1 MSDFAQTVKQ
11 QADIVRV
18 IGEYI
23 TLKKSGAQNYSG
35 LCPFHGEKTP
45 SFSVHATRQFYHCFG
60 CGVSGDVFKFVQEID
75 KVSFPEAV
83 KLVAQKC
90 GIPLPK
96 REFHSPE
103 EAAESRLRGQLLELH
118 EQATAWFEAQLR
130 SAEGARAR
138 EYLTGRGLKP
148 ETIAKF
154 RLGYAPEG
162 YGGLRDRLANAAPP
176 EVLRASGLFSYKEQE
191 GEKGGGRA
199 FDRFR
204 KRITFPICNEQGRV
218 IAFTARALDTDDKGG
233 PKYLNSP
240 ETPLYSKGQVLFNL
254 DKARQTI
261 RQQNFALLVEGQM
274 DCISVFAAGVAPV
287 LATSGTAFTEH
298 QARLLRRYTT
308 RLVVNFDPDTAGANA
323 AEKSIALLTEE
334 GFEVRVV
341 TLDGGLDPDRFVRE
355 RGVAAY
361 ADALKGAV
369 RHTDYLIE
377 RARKLF
383 PVRTAQGKVEAV
395 NFLLPHIR
403 RLPHAIVR
411 DEFAQDAAQ
420 KLDIDSAL
428 LRQELKQAATKRSGQ
443 MQVRT
448 EWNLSECERVLLRA
462 LSGPRE
468 DDTFRRAAAALAE
481 QAEHFEGLSVSAA
494 LEALCAR
501 ESPDPLEALREPA
514 MRAMVAQLMM
524 REGRPVSGHELD
536 SALLTLEQH
545 FLERRQRQV
554 RAAIAEAERRADLTA
569 VTALVTERMELDT
582 RLRSLGQRHHALVT
596 DL

>member
-1 MSDFAQTVKQ
+1 
-11 QADIVRV
+11 
-18 IGEYI
+18 
-23 TLKKSGAQNYSG
+23 
-35 LCPFHGEKTP
+35 
-45 SFSVHATRQFYHCFG
+45 
-60 CGVSGDVFKFVQEID
+60 
-75 KVSFPEAV
+75 
-83 KLVAQKC
+83 
-90 GIPLPK
+90 
-96 REFHSPE
+96 
-103 EAAESRLRGQLLELH
+103 
-118 EQATAWFEAQLR
+118 
-130 SAEGARAR
+130 
-138 EYLTGRGLKP
+138 
-148 ETIAKF
+148 
-154 RLGYAPEG
+154 
-162 YGGLRDRLANAAPP
+162 
-176 EVLRASGLFSYKEQE
+176 
-191 GEKGGGRA
+191 
-199 FDRFR
+199 
-204 KRITFPICNEQGRV
+204 
-218 IAFTARALDTDDKGG
+218 
-233 PKYLNSP
+233 
-240 ETPLYSKGQVLFNL
+240 
-254 DKARQTI
+254 
-261 RQQNFALLVEGQM
+261 
-274 DCISVFAAGVAPV
+274 
-287 LATSGTAFTEH
+287 
-298 QARLLRRYTT
+298 
-308 RLVVNFDPDTAGANA
+308 
-323 AEKSIALLTEE
+323 
-334 GFEVRVV
+334 
-341 TLDGGLDPDRFVRE
+341 
-355 RGVAAY
+355 
-361 ADALKGAV
+361 
-369 RHTDYLIE
+369 
-377 RARKLF
+377 
-383 PVRTAQGKVEAV
+383 V

-582 RLRSLGQRHHALVT
+582 RLRSLAQRHHALVT
-596 DL
+596 NL